1 MTFLTLVLLFPQLL
15 HGLKHRTLAGL
26 IFVSRGLVMENLR
39 FLVDNLAESRGSQ
52 LLSPQVLT
60 IKGTANETV
69 AEATLPATGL
79 RMPAKRPLE
88 STVRVGFEQFSSSNT
103 LS

>member
-1 MTFLTLVLLFPQLL
+1 V
-15 HGLKHRTLAGL
+15 
-26 IFVSRGLVMENLR
+26 
-39 FLVDNLAESRGSQ
+39 
-52 LLSPQVLT
+52 LSPQVLT
-60 IKGTANETV
+60 IKGTAGGTV